1 MKSFLK
7 KNWNVIVILV
17 LVVFGLNKCTQSC
30 NRETSIQELSEKL
43 SNKTSQSDSII
54 SALNESIVVLNHEL
68 DLLRHDKTSQDVLVA
83 TQRDAIEKIN
93 EAKKNINV
101 TVKK

>member
-1 MKSFLK
+1 M
-7 KNWNVIVILV
+7 
-17 LVVFGLNKCTQSC
+17 
-30 NRETSIQELSEKL
+30 
-43 SNKTSQSDSII
+43 
-54 SALNESIVVLNHEL
+54 NHEL